1 MLKEQ
6 RLYRNELVLKHMKGA
21 LEEIERAQN
30 NGPVHWHKLNY
41 CQAEYTHNGLYI
53 LLRSYNTIVACIY
66 TPSWTGYDFLRYA
79 YGYTATSAHHISK
92 FFKLYNVNSFAYKDK

>member
-30 NGPVHWHKLNY
+30 N
-41 CQAEYTHNGLYI
+41 
-53 LLRSYNTIVACIY
+53 
-66 TPSWTGYDFLRYA
+66 
-79 YGYTATSAHHISK
+79 
-92 FFKLYNVNSFAYKDK
+92 VNSFAYKEK